1 MSMRKPHLCALLSF
15 VSIAA
20 LQTWP
25 AAAASPGGDR
35 QLSQERWMLRQ
46 DLSEARTRP
55 RSEIRVHFF
64 NPNQVFRASQTARTP
79 RIPIAAPILRPAPA
93 ISRPVAARPPV
104 IIAAAHSAPRL
115 IASHGAGGGSGALLQ
130 PEVRSGR

>member
-20 LQTWP
+20 LQTWS

-35 QLSQERWMLRQ
+35 QLSQEHWMLRQ

-79 RIPIAAPILRPAPA
+79 VAAPVLRPAPA
-93 ISRPVAARPPV
+93 ISRPMAARPPV
-104 IIAAAHSAPRL
+104 IIAATHSAPRL
-115 IASHGAGGGSGALLQ
+115 IASHGVGDGSGALLQ